1 MVKKRGLPIG
11 FDLDLPEDEPV
22 QLGDYLDEIS
32 RGSAARQINRVAE
45 PFVPPVEEKDNS
57 YREVISKDN
66 LVIMP
71 VASEIKKPEV
81 EIAPLEDQVSR
92 ALGQST
98 QASSLVSAF
107 EQTKLVAESPNLA
120 EVVSIPKRRPDY
132 ARMEIN
138 LSPNTQKLVHEII
151 ENVQQYSVQEDT
163 KASEIFQALV
173 EALHQ
178 ALPKMNLSQVPRRG
192 KWGSPKAHAFR
203 AALTQAFVK
212 AIAKS
217 DEENNKLGIVTSKV
231 G

>member
-1 MVKKRGLPIG
+1 MAKKRGLPVG

-32 RGSAARQINRVAE
+32 LGSAALNMSRAPEAFVA
-45 PFVPPVEEKDNS
+45 PAPAVESAPEQASTKN
-57 YREVISKDN
+57 N
-66 LVIMP
+66 LVMMP
-71 VASEIKKPEV
+71 NASELKKPEP
-81 EIAPLEDQVSR
+81 EAHPLEEQVSR
-92 ALGQST
+92 ALGHST
-98 QASSLVSAF
+98 QTRSLVSAF
-107 EQTKLVAESPNLA
+107 EQSKPIAETPNMA
-120 EVVSIPKRRPDY
+120 EVVSIPKRRPNY
-132 ARMEIN
+132 PRMEIN
-138 LSPNTQKLVHEII
+138 LNPNTQKLVHEII
-151 ENVQQYSVQEDT
+151 ENVQQYSVQDDT

-178 ALPKMNLSQVPRRG
+178 ALPKLNLSQVPRRG

-217 DEENNKLGIVTSKV
+217 DEENKQLGIATSKV